1 MNNYIN
7 SLDCKYTNLVK
18 MLVYKKNN
26 PPIISYTP
34 PFKIQGVICK
44 IKTDLHNKGTLY
56 EQFTYNST
64 NDLIYYHIGYD
75 LKTIRLKYKHW
86 KLKIPR
92 INKN

>member
-7 SLDCKYTNLVK
+7 SFDNKYTNLVE

-26 PPIISYTP
+26 PPKISYSP
-34 PFKIQGVICK
+34 PFKMKGIICK
-44 IKTDLHNKGTLY
+44 IKTDLHNKGILY

-64 NDLIYYHIGYD
+64 NDLIHYHKGYD
-75 LKTIRLKYKHW
+75 LKTLRLKYKHW

-92 INKN
+92 INK